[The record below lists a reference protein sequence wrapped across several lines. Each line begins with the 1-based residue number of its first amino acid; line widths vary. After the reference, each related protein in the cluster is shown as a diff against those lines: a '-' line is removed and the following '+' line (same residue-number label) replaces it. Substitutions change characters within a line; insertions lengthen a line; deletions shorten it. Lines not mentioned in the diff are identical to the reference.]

1 MIIVRLNDDE
11 IGVLLDNVQER
22 LLIANEDG
30 SLEILLSK
38 IGCDDLLQKNNTG
51 FYSYPTGKI
60 FVLGGSECPENRLL
74 GVAKELGL
82 DKKRFEF
89 CLDYKKAVKYDY
101 RHLQYRPEYRVI
113 LAGPVPH
120 KTSCAGDYASTIS
133 KLENTPGY
141 PKVERLTANQALKI
155 TKSNFTA
162 KLTELLERG
171 FLIAKN

>member
-38 IGCDDLLQKNNTG
+38 IGWDDLLQKNNTG

-101 RHLQYRPEYRVI
+101 RHLQYRPEY
-113 LAGPVPH
+113 
-120 KTSCAGDYASTIS
+120 
-133 KLENTPGY
+133 

-162 KLTELLERG
+162 KLTELLKGG